1 VLQRHGFITLYC
13 PEQQVILFSAK
24 TLISYL
30 LTLDPAHRYTASE
43 VTSHPWTLGRED
55 AESAPNQPNVL
66 AMMKDYAKEMANS
79 VEEKVQTLLFLNNT
93 NSICYPN
100 KYTFSKN

>member
-1 VLQRHGFITLYC
+1 MIVQTLYQ
-13 PEQQVILFSAK
+13 ESLLFTITPTTFQYVLAK
-24 TLISYL
+24 KLISYL

-79 VEEKVQTLLFLNNT
+79 IEERVQFGFLFLGLCIARIQRT
-93 NSICYPN
+93 
-100 KYTFSKN
+100 T